1 MRVRQKSRNGT
12 RREAGTLLLAA
23 LAGLPFTAMAMAL
36 PASPHADTAA
46 VLSGARF
53 HAADPRLALANRTTP
68 CALML
73 DNRGW
78 SVTPFEKP
86 KDERARCMNEA
97 AQGNL
102 TARALYGQMLTYG
115 YGGERDTATG
125 VAILKSSAL
134 DGSLLARRMLGNL
147 YRNGSVVPQDYLAA
161 RQWFESA
168 AADGDATSA
177 TVLGAMSANGEG
189 QPVDNAA
196 AYRYFVQAAEG
207 GSANGAANAAQFAA
221 LGRGVPK
228 DPAVAASWMIRGA
241 SGGDAGA
248 QFLLGL
254 ALLRGE
260 GVPRDAGNGAGW
272 LREAVRQGNTG
283 AEAALGDVY
292 LSGVGVQ
299 RDTRR
304 GFDLMS
310 HAARQGWVYAQRRM
324 GDLYATGTGVAR
336 NDVLARSWYRKA
348 AVEGDAAARFALAD
362 LYRTGRGGPVDL
374 EAAIGWMRGAA
385 DAGLATA
392 QNDLGVMFREGWG
405 THKDSAEARTWFEK
419 ARAQGL
425 GVASFN
431 LAIYALR
438 GEGEPVD
445 FGKAFKLASEGAD
458 RGSEEAAVTA
468 AAMAW
473 KGQGTPVDKA
483 QALRWYRFAADH
495 GNVEAARWIGN
506 QYLAGTE
513 VPRDEALGLHYLT
526 LATNAG
532 DPASS
537 VSLGAYLTEH
547 GQSLSGKTGVEWLE
561 AAAKRRV
568 PAAYAALGYTYA
580 RGIAGKQDSGVALG
594 WFSQG
599 AQLGDP
605 ASQAWLCSAYAYGSP
620 GVQRRPDYAARWCQA
635 ASRSGNVLA
644 MSILADARNGIANDT
659 SRVYWQWKVADRGD
673 PKYQSMLGDSYDL
686 GDGVAPDLSAATYW
700 FRRAADQGNASAQSS
715 LAWHLL
721 TGLGG
726 RVDEY
731 EAFAWASKAAPADPE
746 AKRMVGVAYAYGR
759 GVGRDPAAGRVWLEK
774 ALAAGDDW
782 AASDLAT
789 LYEIGPLAQR
799 EPARAMQLH
808 RQGARGGAEQSQ
820 IALAL
825 HALAAGTET
834 DLGNNERRWLVPADA
849 ASNLWHDDSL
859 APAGELR
866 QRWDGLSCLNEAL
879 LGNPLMQY
887 DVGMRFLTGNGVP
900 RDRAL
905 GAAWI
910 ARARAGFEARGG
922 VPAYTAAIRIVEAR
936 LSERMGDDEKQ
947 RAREIAANLDATVRE
962 WQ

>member
-1 MRVRQKSRNGT
+1 MTRKAT
-12 RREAGTLLLAA
+12 RREVGTLLVAT
-23 LAGLPFTAMAMAL
+23 LAGLPFAAMAL
-36 PASPHADTAA
+36 PMSLHADPTAL
-46 VLSGARF
+46 LSGSRSL
-53 HAADPRLALANRTTP
+53 AANPRLAFENRTTP
-68 CALML
+68 CALLL
-73 DNRGW
+73 DDRYW
-78 SVTPFEKP
+78 SAAPFEKP

-102 TARALYGQMLTYG
+102 AARAIYAQMVTYG
-115 YGGERDTATG
+115 YGGTRDTERG
-125 VAILKSSAL
+125 VAMLESAAL

-147 YRNGSVVPQDYLAA
+147 YRDGTAVPQDYPAA

-168 AADGDATSA
+168 AAEGDATSLD
-177 TVLGAMSANGEG
+177 VLGAMSANAEG
-189 QPVDNAA
+189 RPADNAA

-228 DPAVAASWMIRGA
+228 DPALAAAWMIRGA
-241 SGGDAGA
+241 TGGDPGA

-254 ALLRGE
+254 ALLRGA
-260 GVPRDAGNGAGW
+260 GLPRDPDNGVGW
-272 LREAVRQGNTG
+272 LREAVRQGNAG
-283 AEAALGDVY
+283 AEAALGDAY
-292 LSGVGVQ
+292 LSGVGVK

-304 GFDLMS
+304 GFDLMLR
-310 HAARQGWVYAQRRM
+310 AARRGGVYAQRRM
-324 GDLYATGTGVAR
+324 GDLYATGTGAAR
-336 NDVLARSWYRKA
+336 NDVLARAWYRKA
-348 AVEGDAAARFALAD
+348 ALEGDAPARFGLSN

-374 EAAIGWMRGAA
+374 ETAVGWMRGAA

-405 THKDSAEARTWFEK
+405 TRKDPAEARIWFEK

-425 GVASFN
+425 GVASLN
-431 LAIYALR
+431 LAMYAMR

-445 FGKAFKLASEGAD
+445 LSNAFKLASEGAE
-458 RGSEEAAVTA
+458 RGNDAAALSA

-473 KGQGTPVDKA
+473 QGQGTPVDRTR
-483 QALRWYRFAADH
+483 ALRWYRFAADH
-495 GNVEAARWIGN
+495 GNVEAARWIGA

-513 VPRDEALGLHYLT
+513 VPRDEALGLHYLS

-532 DPASS
+532 DPGSS
-537 VSLGAYLTEH
+537 VTLGAYLTER

-561 AAAKRRV
+561 TAAKRRV
-568 PAAYAALGYTYA
+568 PAAYGALGYTYV
-580 RGIAGKQDSGVALG
+580 RGSTVKQDSAAALN

-605 ASQAWLCSAYAYGSP
+605 ASQAWLCSTYAYGIQ

-635 ASRSGNVLA
+635 ASRGGNLFAMRVLA
-644 MSILADARNGIANDT
+644 NAGTGVANDT

-673 PKYQSMLGDSYDL
+673 PAYQSMLGDSYDL

-700 FRRAADQGNASAQSS
+700 FRRAAEQGNASAQGS

-726 RVDEY
+726 RLDEY
-731 EAFAWASKAAPADPE
+731 EAFAWAQKAARSDAE

-759 GVGRDPAAGRVWLEK
+759 GVARDPEAGRVWLEK
-774 ALAAGDDW
+774 AMATGDDW

-789 LYEIGPLAQR
+789 WYEIGPLAQR

-825 HALAAGTET
+825 HALAAGAEAGL
-834 DLGNNERRWLVPADA
+834 DGNERRWLIPADP
-849 ASNLWHDDSL
+849 ASTLWFNDSL

-910 ARARAGFEARGG
+910 ARARAGFEARDG
-922 VPAYTAAIRIVEAR
+922 VPAYAAAIRIVEAR
-936 LSERMGDDEKQ
+936 LSERMGDDEKR
-947 RAREIAANLDATVRE
+947 RAGQIAANLDATVRTLH
-962 WQ
+962 